1 MARRAF
7 ILTLSHKGLRV
18 CLINAERDGILNS
31 MKDQTAASAK
41 RKPYDSDLTDAQWSI
56 LEPMLPPPKRRGRP
70 RKTDLREVVNAIIY
84 TLRSGCA
91 WRLLPHDL
99 PPWQT
104 VYTYFRTWKRVHD
117 ALRAE
122 VRRADGRNPEPSA
135 AIIDSQSVKTTESG
149 GIAGMTR
156 AKR

>member
-1 MARRAF
+1 
-7 ILTLSHKGLRV
+7 
-18 CLINAERDGILNS
+18 
-31 MKDQTAASAK
+31 
-41 RKPYDSDLTDAQWSI
+41 
-56 LEPMLPPPKRRGRP
+56 MLPPPGRRGRP
-70 RKTDLREVVNAIIY
+70 RKTDLREDVNAIIRA
-84 TLRSGCA
+84 LRSGCA
-91 WRLLPHDL
+91 WRTLPRDP

-104 VYTYFRTWKRVHD
+104 VYTYFRTWKSDETLKRVHD

>member
-1 MARRAF
+1 
-7 ILTLSHKGLRV
+7 
-18 CLINAERDGILNS
+18 
-31 MKDQTAASAK
+31 MKDQTAASAN

-104 VYTYFRTWKRVHD
+104 VYTYFRTWKSDGTLKRVHD

-149 GIAGMTR
+149 GIAGMTQ
-156 AKR
+156 AKM